1 MPRAKRRQQ
10 LLDVTLELLASEG
23 FDALSIEAIAR
34 RAGVNRTVVYRSFA
48 NLNVLVLA
56 LLRREDRRVSGV
68 LDGLLPDRTAGQ
80 DPAVLLGETL
90 ARFLTAVRERPLT
103 WRVALL
109 RPESAPLA
117 VQKLVNRRRAAL
129 AARLEP
135 LVEWG
140 LRQVSQDPAIDVE
153 VVARLL
159 LCAGEEEGRLALDD
173 PAFGA
178 QRLMRSTWMLLDA
191 VPVGR
196 G

>member
-10 LLDVTLELLASEG
+10 LLDVTLALLAEEG

-48 NLNVLVLA
+48 NVNVLVLA
-56 LLRREDRRVSGV
+56 LLRREDRRVSVV
-68 LDGLLPDRTAGQ
+68 LDGLLPDSTAGK

-90 ARFLTAVRERPLT
+90 ARFLAAVLDRPPT

-129 AARLEP
+129 AERLEP

-140 LRQVSQDPAIDVE
+140 LKRVSDDPAVDIE
-153 VVARLL
+153 VMARLL

-173 PAFGA
+173 AAFGA

-191 VPVGR
+191 LPLD
-196 G
+196 